1 MSILRAMSLCA
12 FVDRLSQVVAIIDI
26 DCAVK
31 NGFNEEDQK
40 QLETLAG
47 ILAKACDW

>member
-1 MSILRAMSLCA
+1 MRLCKI
-12 FVDRLSQVVAIIDI
+12 VDHLIQVVAIIDI

-31 NGFNEEDQK
+31 NGFDEEDQK

-47 ILAKACDW
+47 VLAKACDW